1 MEPVAVMRAA
11 RTVRDELDHLLG
23 AASGELR
30 ERLDPLLA
38 EEGRQDPGPLA
49 DVIVMLIAQYGPAWE
64 RFALLRRLNEQALT
78 EVPDLSSPDPTGPA
92 PSPGLTGPDL
102 PPGPSGPDGPDT
114 PPGSAPPDPPGHPS
128 PAPPPG
134 HQAPPPGPAGP
145 GHPPH
150 GPADAGHPPYGPAGP
165 GHPPHGPAD
174 AGHPPHGQDGPDR
187 PGTGQVPVGTSP
199 GHGPRPQ
206 QEAPLPSD
214 RGHSVLG
221 RLTGAFR
228 RRRRQPAP
236 TGPEWEAF
244 PLIEAP
250 GEVVAGWG
258 IEIEVGLSPRA
269 DSSGAA
275 PFSGAGTPP
284 GTGAPP
290 GADAPP
296 GAAPVSGAVPGGQEA
311 PFTHEPVD
319 LDIQIIAEGF
329 EAPGGWRVRLRVDG
343 ASPYP
348 KATVRLVALPQDQP
362 AVARQIQTVHSVGGQ
377 VTGFGVRA
385 LAVLDSPGLLG
396 RESVPQPVAGTRV
409 RVAGGGE
416 PADVTVVI
424 VHGDRPGLL
433 WWTYQSPHFTTP
445 DQAEACDLG
454 MRTSEFGRHVAER
467 ARTVEDMGRQVASE
481 IPRGFWELLNA
492 VAGRVAPRRPSVLV
506 LSQEPH
512 IPWELA
518 TLEQP
523 FDRSVPAFLNCQTVI
538 GRWPLGGRRPE
549 LPPPVRAR
557 GDSMAVVY
565 GGAEPHPLVTAYG
578 AARVTPVLG
587 EVLAML
593 GDPPDM
599 IHFTSGGEA
608 SDILG
613 RGMGEGPFVFLE
625 EPGDCQAFLLAGAS
639 GVVAPLWPVG
649 DGLAPEFYRRCLGG
663 EPPAEVLRSLRC
675 QVPATGPA
683 YRFFGHPSLT
693 LSRGHSS
700 A

>member
-11 RTVRDELDHLLG
+11 RTVRDELDDLLG
-23 AASGELR
+23 AASVELR

-49 DVIVMLIAQYGPAWE
+49 DVIVMLLAQYGPAWE

-78 EVPDLSSPDPTGPA
+78 EMPDLS
-92 PSPGLTGPDL
+92 SPGLTGPAPGTGPTSPDLPAGQVLPTGLTGPDLQTGFTGSDL
-102 PPGPSGPDGPDT
+102 PPGSLGPDGPNGPDT
-114 PPGSAPPDPPGHPS
+114 QPGSALPDPPPGHTS

-134 HQAPPPGPAGP
+134 HSHTDPALPPGPAGP
-145 GHPPH
+145 GHPP
-150 GPADAGHPPYGPAGP
+150 Y
-165 GHPPHGPAD
+165 
-174 AGHPPHGQDGPDR
+174 GQDGP
-187 PGTGQVPVGTSP
+187 GAGQVPAGASP
-199 GHGPRPQ
+199 GHGPRPPRGASL
-206 QEAPLPSD
+206 APD

-250 GEVVAGWG
+250 GEVVASWG
-258 IEIEVGLSPRA
+258 IEIEVGLSPRG
-269 DSSGAA
+269 DSSGTG
-275 PFSGAGTPP
+275 PFPGAG
-284 GTGAPP
+284 APA

-296 GAAPVSGAVPGGQEA
+296 GAAPASGAVPDGRQA
-311 PFTHEPVD
+311 PFTHEPAD

-348 KATVRLVALPQDQP
+348 RATVRLVALPQDQP
-362 AVARQIQTVHSVGGQ
+362 AVARQIQVVHSVGGQ

-385 LAVLDSPGLLG
+385 LAVLDSPGQLG

-445 DQAEACDLG
+445 DQAEPCDLG
-454 MRTSEFGRHVAER
+454 MRTSEFGRHVAEQ

-492 VAGRVAPRRPSVLV
+492 VAGRVAPRHPSVLV

-518 TLEQP
+518 TLEHP
-523 FDRSVPAFLNCQTVI
+523 FDRSVPAFLNCQTAI

-557 GDSMAVVY
+557 GDSMAVVH
-565 GGAEPHPLVTAYG
+565 GGAEAHPLVTAYG

-608 SDILG
+608 FDALS

-683 YRFFGHPSLT
+683 YQFFGHPSLT